1 MNFCS
6 RLFFFYEL
14 GIIFLSL
21 LKTFD
26 SFETVAKRAP
36 IKAHVFM
43 LSCTDQKKKKRKKK
57 VFLHLQNEETF
68 VFTRIGLLNE
78 KSSKERKEQ

>member
-1 MNFCS
+1 MSFCS
-6 RLFFFYEL
+6 RLFFFFFYEL

-43 LSCTDQKKKKRKKK
+43 LCKSCTDQKKKKRERKEKKK
-57 VFLHLQNEETF
+57 VFLHLQKEETF
-68 VFTRIGLLNE
+68 IFFLLELVF
-78 KSSKERKEQ
+78 